1 MENNYLNI
9 QILLIYLEIKI
20 YLIIYIDLRESN
32 VSHFEYIFKKIMETL
47 IIIILKK
54 LQIIHSVRL

>member
-1 MENNYLNI
+1 MEANYLNI

-32 VSHFEYIFKKIMETL
+32 VSHFGY
-47 IIIILKK
+47 ILKK
-54 LQIIHSVRL
+54 NYGDINNNKKKICK